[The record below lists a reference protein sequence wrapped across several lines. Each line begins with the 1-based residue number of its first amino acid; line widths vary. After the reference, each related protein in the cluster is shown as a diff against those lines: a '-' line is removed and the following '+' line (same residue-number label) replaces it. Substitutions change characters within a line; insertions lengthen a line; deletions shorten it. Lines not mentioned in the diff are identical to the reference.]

1 MYSTKK
7 GENKNKMIKP
17 VIKEININNI
27 KDSDNTNKI
36 NRSELKQKILNISPN
51 QLTENP
57 IKIDKNNFRSF
68 SINKNNSRKNFY
80 QTNMSYSLRKFKKLK
95 KNKKMSLPF
104 IKPREIIIE
113 YQLTNGSG
121 ANQDNKNL
129 ERSNLSNNRSS
140 CFGHHNQSSGHT
152 TSDLINYP
160 NRRNSEFIH
169 LHFDKYASETNKTR
183 SRSKSTVIS
192 KSKNKKQKKH
202 PKLMMIMKTTLLN
215 LQTILFSN
223 DYYKFSID
231 MKMRKSNSL
240 NSLLPS
246 PHCQI
251 KAHKRQN

>member
-1 MYSTKK
+1 MEADDIINEKYYEKDSYNIFDNFSIHGLNIEGIKRYCLNPVNKKYYHMVKMNKDLDELFKKDKIEKEKRKKNIKSNIYDEERLYKMYSTKK

-57 IKIDKNNFRSF
+57 IKIDKKNFRSF

-129 ERSNLSNNRSS
+129 
-140 CFGHHNQSSGHT
+140 GHNGYGYMGASFNPQ
-152 TSDLINYP
+152 NY
-160 NRRNSEFIH
+160 
-169 LHFDKYASETNKTR
+169 
-183 SRSKSTVIS
+183 TVT
-192 KSKNKKQKKH
+192 SKNRTKR
-202 PKLMMIMKTTLLN
+202 N
-215 LQTILFSN
+215 VFGGLFVN
-223 DYYKFSID
+223 
-231 MKMRKSNSL
+231 
-240 NSLLPS
+240 
-246 PHCQI
+246 
-251 KAHKRQN
+251 